1 MSTCRSASSRFAEA
15 GEHFVLHKLYLLDL
29 VGGQAPRGMAET
41 DLLVM
46 RRDGSDV
53 ATVQVKA
60 RRERP
65 ADRRVDARK
74 HEDIIRDNLWY
85 VFVCFGG
92 DHPLCYVI
100 PSAVVAHAVAK
111 RHKAWLERPGRSG
124 QQHRDSA
131 FRRLCP
137 TDSAKLDVPGYPDG
151 WMDKYM
157 EDWHPLGA

>member
-1 MSTCRSASSRFAEA
+1 MPISQQQVSEA

-46 RRDGSDV
+46 RRDGSGV

-65 ADRRVDARK
+65 ADGGWMMREK
-74 HEDIIRDNLWY
+74 HERIVRDNLWY
-85 VFVCFGG
+85 VFVCFGST
-92 DHPLCYVI
+92 HPLCYVI
-100 PSAVVAHAVAK
+100 PSNVVADAVAK
-111 RHKAWLERPGRSG
+111 RHQAWLAQPGRGG

-137 TDSAKLDVPGYPDG
+137 TDSTKLDVPGYADG
-151 WMDKYM
+151 WMTRF
-157 EDWHPLGA
+157 EEGWSALGA